1 MTFLFPDILTI
12 FLVEGP
18 IARITPAGSGHIN
31 DSFLVTTTPA
41 GSPDYFLQ
49 RINHSVF
56 KNIPGLSDN
65 ILKVSRHL
73 EARLKEPAAAA
84 SGFQVIRP
92 TPTRDGSY
100 YHRDQDGH
108 YWRLYNHIS
117 GSRSYDMLHSRAQ
130 AFEAG
135 YAFGM
140 FQHLT
145 SDLDAATLIETI
157 PNFHHLGSRLETFRQ
172 TVRLDPAGRRQGVM
186 DLIRF
191 VEERADEM
199 NRIQSLIE
207 EKRIP
212 LRVTHNDTKCN
223 NVLFN
228 PDDKAICIVDLDTV
242 MPGTILFDFGDAIR
256 TGASTAAEDEQDLEM
271 VRIDLGLFEGYAE
284 GYLSVARKFLV
295 PDEAGNLAFSARFMT
310 YLIGLRFLTD
320 YLDGDHYYRTAY
332 DTHNLVRARVQFR
345 LVESME
351 QSASLMEQIIRTRC

>member
-1 MTFLFPDILTI
+1 MTFRFPDILSV
-12 FLVEGP
+12 FLVDGP
-18 IARITPAGSGHIN
+18 VARITPAGSGHIN
-31 DSFLVTTTPA
+31 DSFLVTMTA
-41 GSPDYFLQ
+41 EDSPDYFLQ

-84 SGFQVIRP
+84 TGFRVIRP
-92 TPTRDGSY
+92 TSTRDGSY
-100 YHRDQDGH
+100 YHRDPEGN

-117 GSRSYDMLHSRAQ
+117 GSRSYDILVSPAQ

-145 SDLDAATLIETI
+145 SDLDASTLIETI
-157 PNFHHLGSRLETFRQ
+157 PNFHHLGSRLEAFRQ
-172 TVRLDPAGRRQGVM
+172 AVRLDPAGRRKEVM
-186 DLIRF
+186 DLIGFAEDRA
-191 VEERADEM
+191 EEM
-199 NRIQSLIE
+199 SRIQTLIG

-228 PDDKAICIVDLDTV
+228 SGDKAICIVDLDTV

-256 TGASTAAEDEQDLEM
+256 TGASTAAEDEQDLEK
-271 VRIDLGLFEGYAE
+271 VHLDLGLFEAYAE
-284 GYLSVARKFLV
+284 GYLSVARNFLV
-295 PDEAGNLAFSARFMT
+295 PGETANLAFSARFMT

-320 YLDGDHYYRTAY
+320 FLDGDHYYRTAY
-332 DTHNLVRARVQFR
+332 ETHNLVRARVQFR
-345 LVESME
+345 LVERME
-351 QSASLMEQIIRTRC
+351 QSAVRMEQIIQTHC

>member
-1 MTFLFPDILTI
+1 MNFRFPDILSV
-12 FLVEGP
+12 FLVDGP

-31 DSFLVTTTPA
+31 DSFLVTMEPE

-73 EARLKEPAAAA
+73 EARLMEPSAAAT
-84 SGFQVIRP
+84 GFRVIRP
-92 TPTRDGSY
+92 TPARDGSY
-100 YHRDQDGH
+100 YHRDPEGN

-117 GSRSYDMLHSRAQ
+117 GSRSYDVLSSPAQ

-145 SDLDAATLIETI
+145 SDLDASTLIETI
-157 PNFHHLGSRLETFRQ
+157 PNFHHLGTRLEAFRQ
-172 TVRLDPAGRRQGVM
+172 TVGLDLAGRVQEVAG
-186 DLIRF
+186 LARF
-191 VEERADEM
+191 VEERAGEM
-199 NRIQSLIE
+199 SRIQTLIAE
-207 EKRIP
+207 SRIP

-228 PDDKAICIVDLDTV
+228 SDDKAICVVDLDTV

-256 TGASTAAEDEQDLEM
+256 TGASTAAEDEQDLEK
-271 VRIDLGLFEGYAE
+271 VDIDPGLFGAYAE

-295 PDEAGNLAFSARFMT
+295 PEETGNLAFSARFMT

-332 DTHNLVRARVQFR
+332 RTHNLVRARAQFR
-345 LVESME
+345 LVERME
-351 QSASLMEQIIRTRC
+351 QSAGLMEQIIRTHC